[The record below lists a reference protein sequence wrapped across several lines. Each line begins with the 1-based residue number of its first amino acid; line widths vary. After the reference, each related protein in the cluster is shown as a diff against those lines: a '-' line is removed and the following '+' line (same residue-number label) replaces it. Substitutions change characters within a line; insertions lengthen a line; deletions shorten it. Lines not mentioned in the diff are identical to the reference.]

1 MKKLFR
7 SKRGVSNIISTLVI
21 FTVMV
26 SALGLAFSQI
36 VPSLERFQTE
46 SDMITATNSFLSF
59 DSEIK
64 RLISAPDNSSSVVR
78 YNLDS
83 GILDLT
89 EERENSLIITSGG
102 DNLLN
107 YSYFSG
113 EVLYRIEGNF
123 KGSGGLIY
131 DFGSP
136 LLLVY
141 SINRTTQITNIAHQS
156 FDGYKVLKLFY
167 SAYVNIEKVSDTKV
181 EINFMIVN
189 LKTTRTAEG
198 QGEYFPIIN
207 TASKVMITK
216 ESQTMETYDLGWR
229 SDDLSMTALTS
240 DFSQN
245 IVYPIAP
252 ETFHLTLNIIHI
264 NIDFSTV

>member
-1 MKKLFR
+1 
-7 SKRGVSNIISTLVI
+7 
-21 FTVMV
+21 MV

-89 EERENSLIITSGG
+89 EERKNSLIITSGG

-167 SAYVNIEKVSDTKV
+167 SAYVNIEQVSDTEV

-207 TASKVMITK
+207 TA
-216 ESQTMETYDLGWR
+216 
-229 SDDLSMTALTS
+229 
-240 DFSQN
+240 
-245 IVYPIAP
+245 
-252 ETFHLTLNIIHI
+252 
-264 NIDFSTV
+264 